1 MVDASMDLNDNETL
15 GTAFGIPVSLEG
27 LWRIDDEREYD
38 GSCQRGVTI
47 KYDELPRIAISEYQ
61 IEKPGRV
68 YRSVLAKAR
77 RHLPLLEDLRK
88 EMEEFDVKVAKCG
101 ELERDIM
108 MRILRLTENSI
119 LQDMEFAREEVESFE
134 TFYGSMKKMA
144 DHNLKEKLRE
154 LRQGESD
161 SDDDIRVDVGFE
173 DRGWRARKGGLI
185 EQWVESQL
193 GIEFQDAQL
202 AEAVD
207 EEGFQKDGGGEE
219 EIERR

>member
-38 GSCQRGVTI
+38 GSCQRG
-47 KYDELPRIAISEYQ
+47 
-61 IEKPGRV
+61 V